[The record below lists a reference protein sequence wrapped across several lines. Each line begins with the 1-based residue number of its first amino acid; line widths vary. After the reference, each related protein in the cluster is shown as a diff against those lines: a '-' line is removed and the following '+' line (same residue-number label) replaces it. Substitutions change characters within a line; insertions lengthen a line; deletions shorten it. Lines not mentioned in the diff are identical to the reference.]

1 MSSVAQTHVKMPH
14 GILYTYVDKHRRR
27 ERKEEKEKENKTDK
41 IN

>member
-1 MSSVAQTHVKMPH
+1 MSSVVQTHVKMPH

-27 ERKEEKEKENKTDK
+27 ERKEEKDREQDRDK

>member
-14 GILYTYVDKHRRR
+14 GILYTYVDKHRS
-27 ERKEEKEKENKTDK
+27 ERKEEKDREQDRDK